1 MEEIEFKQHKHLQPH
16 LIEKYSHFNK
26 RKMYDM
32 ENCGH
37 FLKFGLFQNLSDF
50 SHQKNSKKCIH
61 VKIVSVLFCSWR
73 RSRKLSLQG
82 YKILDAIRQ
91 KENLR
96 YIFLTLTVQ
105 NPKLEDTRLIISHMN
120 KSFQRMSQ
128 SLRFK
133 NSIVGFCR
141 ILEVHPQEKNQDF
154 MHPHFHVILAV
165 RSSYFKNLYIKQD
178 EWQEM
183 WKIALRAD
191 YAPSVDVRIIKSND
205 QTDPIAKVVA
215 EAFKYPMKSKSL
227 EALNWQQ
234 FEELNKQ
241 LRGLRFVSFGGIL
254 KEYREILKLDDVED
268 GDLIYEDEVDRDN

>member
-1 MEEIEFKQHKHLQPH
+1 
-16 LIEKYSHFNK
+16 
-26 RKMYDM
+26 MYDM

-61 VKIVSVLFCSWR
+61 VKIVSVLFVLGEDLGSYLC
-73 RSRKLSLQG
+73 KVIKFLTQ
-82 YKILDAIRQ
+82 YVKKKILDI
-91 KENLR
+91 
-96 YIFLTLTVQ
+96 YFLTLTVQ

-183 WKIALRAD
+183 WKIALRVD
-191 YAPSVDVRIIKSND
+191 YAPSVDVRIIK
-205 QTDPIAKVVA
+205 IK
-215 EAFKYPMKSKSL
+215 
-227 EALNWQQ
+227 
-234 FEELNKQ
+234 
-241 LRGLRFVSFGGIL
+241 
-254 KEYREILKLDDVED
+254 
-268 GDLIYEDEVDRDN
+268 

>member
-1 MEEIEFKQHKHLQPH
+1 MHNYNIIPILEEIEFKQHKHLQPH

-61 VKIVSVLFCSWR
+61 VKIVSVLFVLGEDLG
-73 RSRKLSLQG
+73 KLSLQG

-165 RSSYFKNLYIKQD
+165 RSSYFKIFISSKMNGK
-178 EWQEM
+178 
-183 WKIALRAD
+183 KCG
-191 YAPSVDVRIIKSND
+191 
-205 QTDPIAKVVA
+205 
-215 EAFKYPMKSKSL
+215 KSL
-227 EALNWQQ
+227 
-234 FEELNKQ
+234 
-241 LRGLRFVSFGGIL
+241 
-254 KEYREILKLDDVED
+254 
-268 GDLIYEDEVDRDN
+268 

>member
-1 MEEIEFKQHKHLQPH
+1 
-16 LIEKYSHFNK
+16 
-26 RKMYDM
+26 MYDM

-61 VKIVSVLFCSWR
+61 VKIVSVLFVLGEDLGSYLC
-73 RSRKLSLQG
+73 KAI
-82 YKILDAIRQ
+82 KFDAIRQ

-141 ILEVHPQEKNQDF
+141 ILEVHLKRKTKILCTRIF
-154 MHPHFHVILAV
+154 MLF
-165 RSSYFKNLYIKQD
+165 
-178 EWQEM
+178 
-183 WKIALRAD
+183 
-191 YAPSVDVRIIKSND
+191 
-205 QTDPIAKVVA
+205 
-215 EAFKYPMKSKSL
+215 
-227 EALNWQQ
+227 
-234 FEELNKQ
+234 
-241 LRGLRFVSFGGIL
+241 
-254 KEYREILKLDDVED
+254 
-268 GDLIYEDEVDRDN
+268 

>member
-1 MEEIEFKQHKHLQPH
+1 M
-16 LIEKYSHFNK
+16 N
-26 RKMYDM
+26 
-32 ENCGH
+32 GH

-50 SHQKNSKKCIH
+50 SHQKKLEEMYTCKNRFCP
-61 VKIVSVLFCSWR
+61 FCSWR

-141 ILEVHPQEKNQDF
+141 ILEVHPQEKKPRF
-154 MHPHFHVILAV
+154 
-165 RSSYFKNLYIKQD
+165 
-178 EWQEM
+178 
-183 WKIALRAD
+183 
-191 YAPSVDVRIIKSND
+191 YAP
-205 QTDPIAKVVA
+205 
-215 EAFKYPMKSKSL
+215 AFSCYFSR
-227 EALNWQQ
+227 Q
-234 FEELNKQ
+234 
-241 LRGLRFVSFGGIL
+241 
-254 KEYREILKLDDVED
+254 KL
-268 GDLIYEDEVDRDN
+268 IF

>member
-1 MEEIEFKQHKHLQPH
+1 
-16 LIEKYSHFNK
+16 
-26 RKMYDM
+26 MYT
-32 ENCGH
+32 C
-37 FLKFGLFQNLSDF
+37 
-50 SHQKNSKKCIH
+50 KNRFCP
-61 VKIVSVLFCSWR
+61 FCSWR

-165 RSSYFKNLYIKQD
+165 RSSYFK
-178 EWQEM
+178 
-183 WKIALRAD
+183 
-191 YAPSVDVRIIKSND
+191 
-205 QTDPIAKVVA
+205 
-215 EAFKYPMKSKSL
+215 KSL
-227 EALNWQQ
+227 YQA
-234 FEELNKQ
+234 
-241 LRGLRFVSFGGIL
+241 R
-254 KEYREILKLDDVED
+254 
-268 GDLIYEDEVDRDN
+268 

>member
-1 MEEIEFKQHKHLQPH
+1 MW
-16 LIEKYSHFNK
+16 S
-26 RKMYDM
+26 
-32 ENCGH
+32 

-50 SHQKNSKKCIH
+50 SHQKKLEEMYTCKNRFCP
-61 VKIVSVLFCSWR
+61 FCSWR

-141 ILEVHPQEKNQDF
+141 ILEVHPQRKTKILCTRIF
-154 MHPHFHVILAV
+154 MLF
-165 RSSYFKNLYIKQD
+165 
-178 EWQEM
+178 
-183 WKIALRAD
+183 
-191 YAPSVDVRIIKSND
+191 
-205 QTDPIAKVVA
+205 
-215 EAFKYPMKSKSL
+215 
-227 EALNWQQ
+227 
-234 FEELNKQ
+234 
-241 LRGLRFVSFGGIL
+241 
-254 KEYREILKLDDVED
+254 
-268 GDLIYEDEVDRDN
+268 